1 MPGSEE
7 PVDFMICLVPE
18 LCQLTG
24 LTDDQK
30 SNFRLMKD
38 VATYTRITP
47 NQRHA
52 AFKKV
57 SGNKLHDTSFF
68 TVKSYK
74 DVQKIRSSI
83 CINKYCFN
91 SVFLTEAIVNEK
103 RCYVL
108 PYFSHR

>member
-1 MPGSEE
+1 MPGSEQ
-7 PVDFMICLVPE
+7 PTDFMICLIPE

-24 LTDDQK
+24 LTEDQR

-57 SGNKLHDTSFF
+57 TLFIGLVN
-68 TVKSYK
+68 
-74 DVQKIRSSI
+74 I
-83 CINKYCFN
+83 CIP
-91 SVFLTEAIVNEK
+91 EK
-103 RCYVL
+103 FISYQKSL
-108 PYFSHR
+108 NM

>member
-1 MPGSEE
+1 MFPRDTKRLPGSEQAT
-7 PVDFMICLVPE
+7 DFMICLVPE

-24 LTDDQK
+24 LTDDQR

-57 SGNKLHDTSFF
+57 PFSISVIIFSLKTQRK
-68 TVKSYK
+68 VKKSSRYNVNCFGLNMK
-74 DVQKIRSSI
+74 D
-83 CINKYCFN
+83 
-91 SVFLTEAIVNEK
+91 
-103 RCYVL
+103 
-108 PYFSHR
+108 